1 VIAPDLT
8 TTGLLVIVGVYAVMS
23 VVAFALYGRDKSAAV
38 HGRWRTPEAVLHAV
52 SLAGGWP
59 GALAG
64 QRVFRH
70 KTRKQPF
77 RTVFWCTVALNVLGL
92 AWLLGVPGLIGAGS

>member
-1 VIAPDLT
+1 VDA
-8 TTGLLVIVGVYAVMS
+8 VGPARLAVVTWYAVAS
-23 VVAFALYGRDKSAAV
+23 VVAFVTYGRDKAAAEQ
-38 HGRWRTPEAVLHAV
+38 GRWRTPELTLHLA

-59 GALAG
+59 GALVG

-77 RTVFWCTVALNVLGL
+77 RTIFWLTVVANLVALS
-92 AWLLGVPGLIGAGS
+92 WLLGRMPASLR